1 MQFTWYELYNVFTVD
16 QWQVIATVVYK
27 LLNSRGLEQ
36 FIVACQGILIV
47 NYVMNHVILSQE
59 VMMTLLLATSS
70 YCDVVAIAT
79 IDSTIE

>member
-1 MQFTWYELYNVFTVD
+1 MAGYSYS
-16 QWQVIATVVYK
+16 IVYK

-36 FIVACQGILIV
+36 FTVACQGTLIV
-47 NYVMNHVILSQE
+47 NYVMNHVILSLE
-59 VMMTLLLATSS
+59 VMTLLLAASS

>member
-1 MQFTWYELYNVFTVD
+1 MPGHSYS
-16 QWQVIATVVYK
+16 IVYK

-47 NYVMNHVILSQE
+47 NYVMNHVILSLE
-59 VMMTLLLATSS
+59 VMMTLLLATSSS